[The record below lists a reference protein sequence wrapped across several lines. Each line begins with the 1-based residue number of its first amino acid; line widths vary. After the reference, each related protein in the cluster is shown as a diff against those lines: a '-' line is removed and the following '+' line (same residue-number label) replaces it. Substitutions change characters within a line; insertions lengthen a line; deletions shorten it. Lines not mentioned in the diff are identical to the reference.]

1 MVEQLKLY
9 KNPKKEEQVEH
20 KKLRWEKYPTF
31 WRAAVFDTRKEHV
44 CARCEK
50 TIPNNSRANVT
61 VDLEGGKPDF
71 TKTQYWHPGE
81 KCPKI

>member
-1 MVEQLKLY
+1 MSEQLKLY
-9 KNPKKEEQVEH
+9 QKPVTKEQLEH

-31 WRAAVFDTRKEHV
+31 WKSVVMETKKDHI

-50 TIPNNSRANVT
+50 TILENSHAEVT

-71 TKTQYWHPGE
+71 KTAKYWHPGGE
-81 KCPKI
+81 CPKI